1 MMCTLSFIKN
11 YITNNL
17 LWVEGKSLLVI
28 IVGLGLLGY
37 FIVSLFL
44 YAALF
49 LFLFC
54 FYFFRNP
61 KRTCKELLTDSSLLV
76 CPADGRVVAIEQID
90 DSVYSQ
96 KIALFLSPLDVHVTR
111 APVTGKIIDVVYHEG
126 EFAMAFL
133 PKSSDLNERNDIVIQ
148 MHNGTLFKV
157 RQIAGTIA
165 RVIVCWVKKDDQVIA
180 GSCYGMI
187 KFGSRVELFVP
198 RSVTITIKVGQKVYG
213 GQTVLGKV
221 QS

>member
-1 MMCTLSFIKN
+1 MMRTLSLIKN

-17 LWVEGKSLLVI
+17 LWVEGKTLLVI
-28 IVGLGLLGY
+28 IVGLGLFGY
-37 FIVSLFL
+37 FVVSLFL

-49 LFLFC
+49 LFLFS

-61 KRTCKELLTDSSLLV
+61 ERTCKEALTDSSLLV
-76 CPADGRVVAIEQID
+76 CPADGRVVAIEQIN
-90 DSVYSQ
+90 DSFYSQ
-96 KIALFLSPLDVHVTR
+96 KIALFLSPLDVHVNR
-111 APVTGKIIDVVYHEG
+111 IPVSGKIIDVVYHEG

-133 PKSSDLNERNDIVIQ
+133 PKSSDLNERNDIIIQ
-148 MHNGTLFKV
+148 THNGTLFKV

-165 RVIVCWVKKDDQVIA
+165 RVIVCWVKKDDQVTA
-180 GSCYGMI
+180 GSLYGMI

-198 RSVTITIKVGQKVYG
+198 DSVTLTIKVGQKVYG